1 MQVMPAFPPLPS
13 VTVETGSGA
22 ALLVSDPAARGISL
36 AIAHS
41 ASPWRPLL
49 PDSDDPALTDVSAL
63 VAALHSSSSW
73 DAEVGCEWA
82 EEDAPLHWSADPST
96 SALRELVLRRSRELS
111 CPAASPRPRDFVWLR
126 LASIEHWRA
135 SCPRGGAPEAEGGC
149 AAAAASLGAPVL
161 VMAELDGGR
170 PKDALLQ
177 LRASALPLLPARC
190 APQLRARLVVTGAPP
205 LRELRELV
213 AWAFGPPNCTAPPPT
228 PPAPTPPPP
237 ALPPPALMPAS
248 GPRFWLQLHPSF
260 ARRGQSARLI
270 ICWQISLEASAA
282 TRRDAL
288 QLVAHAVGRGGR
300 GGLLASARRWL
311 DGSPALVARPIVPV
325 GSSSWAAMVELECT
339 LSTVGAS
346 APAQALRAV
355 LRWLRRLRRAA
366 APLPERLAHEQLA
379 LSALRRSSI
388 RRGGSGQAAELAY
401 ALLDE
406 WLQTG
411 RAPDGGGE
419 DSAADV
425 EAVIAAAEQLLKQL
439 SDDRAS
445 IALEQPPLA
454 GGGGDTP
461 LAQPL
466 VATPR
471 IGAAHAVGEEE
482 ADRGQTSWA
491 RLAALQA
498 RYRVV
503 VAPIDAVDSGKGG
516 GGDDGPAPRVLPA
529 PNRLLVDVAEA
540 VACES
545 GVGEHAPG
553 RLMAVDGGV
562 LEVLANERCALF
574 LRQLVE
580 PPGRGTEA
588 GGGPASATWQVEL
601 AMPDA
606 VATSAGAT
614 ALELLLWRLR
624 PAISR
629 LQDEAAAALLSVDVQ
644 RDDVGL
650 AISLRGRPAALPNVL
665 RLVLATLH
673 RAMNEEGSADE
684 RAWVLAAVALRDAL
698 VAQVAATNASALAVG
713 GEVLKS
719 AFLAPYFTSARA
731 RLAALDAVPPA
742 TLRAL
747 LRRAAAG
754 RIELRGV
761 VLLIGH
767 GGLNRTALAAHA
779 LGPFFAA
786 FGCERGDASGALRPP
801 RARLPRRRPLRLP
814 EPPPRAAAAALA
826 IPVRRH
832 TAVGDAVLLALPH
845 ASTAVAEVADVVVS
859 RLALRMLTTAL
870 RDEFVTVQRAARAAH
885 GWAQCAGAPVAVIAL
900 ASVEVAARDLL
911 ARLEQWLGNALRSS
925 SSCSELLGRS
935 AFEAHRAARLREID
949 GAPWWQPA
957 KHAEALLAEATA
969 AAATEVA
976 AAVDCPGTATEAAAL
991 RALSY
996 SGFVGAAWRLFGR
1009 RAPRLAVLVRGNLS
1023 TRGLQ
1028 YRAATLGWLKLQ
1040 NSNSQRL
1047 VTHKKPSYRQA
1058 REWRGDRKLQ

>member
-1 MQVMPAFPPLPS
+1 MP
-13 VTVETGSGA
+13 
-22 ALLVSDPAARGISL
+22 
-36 AIAHS
+36 
-41 ASPWRPLL
+41 
-49 PDSDDPALTDVSAL
+49 
-63 VAALHSSSSW
+63 
-73 DAEVGCEWA
+73 
-82 EEDAPLHWSADPST
+82 
-96 SALRELVLRRSRELS
+96 RR
-111 CPAASPRPRDFVWLR
+111 V
-126 LASIEHWRA
+126 
-135 SCPRGGAPEAEGGC
+135 
-149 AAAAASLGAPVL
+149 
-161 VMAELDGGR
+161 
-170 PKDALLQ
+170 
-177 LRASALPLLPARC
+177 
-190 APQLRARLVVTGAPP
+190 
-205 LRELRELV
+205 
-213 AWAFGPPNCTAPPPT
+213 
-228 PPAPTPPPP
+228 
-237 ALPPPALMPAS
+237 
-248 GPRFWLQLHPSF
+248 
-260 ARRGQSARLI
+260 
-270 ICWQISLEASAA
+270 
-282 TRRDAL
+282 AL

-471 IGAAHAVGEEE
+471 IGAAHAVGER

-673 RAMNEEGSADE
+673 RAMKEEGSADE

-698 VAQVAATNASALAVG
+698 VAHVAATIASALAVG

-719 AFLAPYFTSARA
+719 AVLAPYSRARA

-767 GGLNRTALAAHA
+767 GGLSRTALAA
-779 LGPFFAA
+779 
-786 FGCERGDASGALRPP
+786 
-801 RARLPRRRPLRLP
+801 RARPFLRRVWLRTWRCVGSVKATARAARRRPLRLP

-832 TAVGDAVLLALPH
+832 TTVGDAVLLALPH

-911 ARLEQWLGNALRSS
+911 ARLEEWLGNALRSS

-1040 NSNSQRL
+1040 NSNSQ
-1047 VTHKKPSYRQA
+1047 THKKPSYRQA
-1058 REWRGDRKLQ
+1058 RERRGDRKLQ